1 MLVVTEVLSIA
12 SEKVTDI
19 VLLTGTPLSL
29 SLGETEKTV
38 GAVVSVVVL
47 SVEVVSS
54 VDEVLSEVVLSSSE
68 LLVVEDEL
76 SLDEEP
82 PSSLPQE
89 IMVKL
94 KRNRESIISKCF
106 TWFPNWLL

>member
-1 MLVVTEVLSIA
+1 MVGIPPPEIP
-12 SEKVTDI
+12 I
-19 VLLTGTPLSL
+19 
-29 SLGETEKTV
+29 LG
-38 GAVVSVVVL
+38 AIVSVVVL

-82 PSSLPQE
+82 PSSLLAQE
-89 IMVKL
+89 LMVRL
-94 KRNRESIISKCF
+94 NRNMEKMMSNCLIR
-106 TWFPNWLL
+106 FPNWLV